1 MTLIVE
7 DGSNVA
13 DANSYADVAFI
24 RTFAEARGVT
34 LPAADPDVEKMAI
47 IAMDYIEALRS
58 KFQGSKTYTDPAQAL
73 QWPRSGVL
81 IDCTA
86 FPDDSIPVE
95 LKKAQAQL
103 VIEQLEMPDLSPST
117 DGYAVAKEK
126 VDVIE
131 VEYASGRLS
140 GSATSVA
147 TPSYPKVD
155 AYLDPLIYCCGGGML
170 LRVRRA

>member
-1 MTLIVE
+1 MALIVE
-7 DGSNVA
+7 DGTNVPN
-13 DANSYADVAFI
+13 ANSYADVTYI
-24 RTFAEARGVT
+24 RAFAEARGVE
-34 LPAADPDVEKMAI
+34 LPAADSAVEVMATN
-47 IAMDYIEALRS
+47 AMDYIEALRN
-58 KFQGSKTYTDPAQAL
+58 KFQGSKTYSDPAQAL

-81 IDCTA
+81 IDCTS
-86 FPDDSIPVE
+86 FPDDEIPVE

-103 VIEQLEMPDLSPST
+103 VVEQMEMPDLSPST

-140 GSATSVA
+140 GSATAVA